1 MKQYTQAEQI
11 EIQKKYVAEQP
22 KDVGLAEDKY
32 LIQSMRST
40 RYSSEAHALADLC
53 DNSIEAGATRV
64 EIIYKTDER
73 NRVEEI
79 AIADN
84 GCGMIPDMLRHA
96 VRWGGSTRFGS
107 RNLFGRFGFGLP
119 SAALKH
125 GTCYSVFSRIDGVDQ
140 FHSVTVDFADI
151 EKLDGRVKAPE
162 PKRDEL
168 PEWVK
173 KALSGSSKFPFNDV
187 KTVVVLMKRDS
198 ALKWRDLKKSVSN
211 TLDHFGVTYSSFL
224 SQCSIAING
233 KLVESVDPLFITPTA
248 KYYKLLND
256 GIETSATDHS
266 IPAIQVRDRNG
277 NSHDVKLRISLLD
290 KQAWEADVNLDGEI
304 VGQKR
309 LQIKK
314 NYNGILVYRNG
325 RFIELYKWNEYSWQ
339 NYTRQVGVALDFPAE
354 LDELFGITPDKQT
367 VIFSDLIEEK
377 LLHDSGLKQIIRRLE
392 SQVGE
397 ERRRNLEAAN
407 IFDPNTPR
415 PSERVAAKLDEIQ
428 TRPSKSNETKKEA
441 ETNRK
446 RRIKE
451 QSALTGLPENVIE
464 DQFDRE
470 DAVRLRVPYRIE
482 FFEGRSGEPFFEPR
496 PEGSLFI
503 IKINTSHS
511 FYTEFYSRLIGR
523 DPFAQSGVELLLTLM
538 GRAEVDAIGEK
549 RAYYIEARNKL
560 SNDLGQG
567 MHMLPA
573 ELTASQSETNIDELL
588 SRSIEE

>member
-1 MKQYTQAEQI
+1 
-11 EIQKKYVAEQP
+11 
-22 KDVGLAEDKY
+22 
-32 LIQSMRST
+32 
-40 RYSSEAHALADLC
+40 
-53 DNSIEAGATRV
+53 
-64 EIIYKTDER
+64 
-73 NRVEEI
+73 
-79 AIADN
+79 
-84 GCGMIPDMLRHA
+84 
-96 VRWGGSTRFGS
+96 
-107 RNLFGRFGFGLP
+107 
-119 SAALKH
+119 
-125 GTCYSVFSRIDGVDQ
+125 
-140 FHSVTVDFADI
+140 
-151 EKLDGRVKAPE
+151 
-162 PKRDEL
+162 
-168 PEWVK
+168 
-173 KALSGSSKFPFNDV
+173 
-187 KTVVVLMKRDS
+187 
-198 ALKWRDLKKSVSN
+198 
-211 TLDHFGVTYSSFL
+211 
-224 SQCSIAING
+224 
-233 KLVESVDPLFITPTA
+233 LFITPTA
-248 KYYKLLND
+248 KYYKLLSD
-256 GIETSATDHS
+256 GIETKATDHT

-290 KQAWEADVNLDGEI
+290 KQAWEADVDLDGEI

-325 RFIELYKWNEYSWQ
+325 RFIELYKWNEYYWQ

-377 LLHDSGLKQIIRRLE
+377 LLNDSGLRQIIRRLE
-392 SQVGE
+392 NQVQE
-397 ERRRNLEAAN
+397 ERRREVEASN

-428 TRPSKSNETKKEA
+428 TRPSNSSETKKEA

-451 QSALTGLPENVIE
+451 QSALTGLPEAIIE
-464 DQFDRE
+464 DQFNRE

-503 IKINTSHS
+503 IRINTSHS

-538 GRAEVDAIGEK
+538 GRAEVDAMGEK

-573 ELTASQSETNIDELL
+573 ELTATQSETNIDELL
-588 SRSIEE
+588 SRSIGE